1 MLIDDVRLNREDIIL
16 VKKAFLKSERG
27 FTLIELMIVVAIIGI
42 LAAIAIPK
50 FADLVTRSK
59 ESAVKGSLGS
69 VRSAVSIYYSD
80 NEGYFP
86 IDLALGLTTNSKYL
100 QAIPSVTIPPVTA
113 QSNPGHAASS
123 LVNPQADGTA
133 VTDDTAGIWWYTNSG
148 NNLGNVTIA
157 CTHMDTKG
165 NVWTTY

>member
-1 MLIDDVRLNREDIIL
+1 MKRQTQM
-16 VKKAFLKSERG
+16 SERG

-80 NEGYFP
+80 NEGFFP
-86 IDLALGLTTNSKYL
+86 IDLNLGLTTNSKYL
-100 QAIPSVTIPPVTA
+100 QAMPTVTIPPVTA

-123 LVNPQADGTA
+123 VVDAEASGA
-133 VTDDTAGIWWYTNSG
+133 AATDDTVGIWLYTNSG
-148 NNLGNVTIA
+148 INLGNVAIE

>member
-1 MLIDDVRLNREDIIL
+1 MKHLTKR
-16 VKKAFLKSERG
+16 SERG

-86 IDLALGLTTNSKYL
+86 LDLNAGLTTNSKYL
-100 QAIPSVTIPPVTA
+100 QAIPIASVPAVTA
-113 QSNPGHAASS
+113 QNNPGHTANGAVVIGDGSTVNDGNAS
-123 LVNPQADGTA
+123 TA
-133 VTDDTAGIWWYTNSG
+133 IWYYTNSG
-148 NNLGNVTIA
+148 NSLGNVLVE
-157 CTHMDTKG
+157 CTHNDTKG
-165 NVWTTY
+165 NVWTSY